1 MADKLKSAYE
11 LAMERLNRK
20 DAEKGKGAPAVLS
33 AAQKKKI
40 AAVRKEYEA
49 KLAERA
55 ILYHAAQQ
63 EAAGDPDKRARASD
77 DYRYDHDR
85 EFVGH
90 ADRGDH
96 RIEREHDVE

>member
-20 DAEKGKGAPAVLS
+20 DAEKGEGAPAALS

-49 KLAERA
+49 KLAERE

-63 EAAGDPDKRARASD
+63 EAAGDPDKLARASD
-77 DYRYDHDR
+77 DYRRDR
-85 EFVGH
+85 DFVVSQ
-90 ADRGDH
+90 
-96 RIEREHDVE
+96 REARLTAIREGND